1 MALVDGAR
9 MIELTGNLATNE
21 PVPLSPEEETAGHE
35 ARFTALVERQSRF
48 VFRVAYAIVRNP
60 QLAEDVVQETFLKL
74 YRTGA
79 WERMEDERAFL
90 ACAAWRIAVRKRRRP
105 EAELDE
111 RTPSPAASP
120 EAMAVAADWNEV
132 VRRLVDA
139 LPEELRQP
147 LALSAVEGLT
157 SREIA
162 AIMAIAEGTV
172 RTRMMRARRILRE
185 KLAPLGGGKHGR

>member
-1 MALVDGAR
+1 

-21 PVPLSPEEETAGHE
+21 PVPLSPGEEAAGHE
-35 ARFTALVERQSRF
+35 ARFTALVERQARF
-48 VFRVAYAIVRNP
+48 VFRVAYAVVRNP

-74 YRTGA
+74 YRTGT

-90 ACAAWRIAVRKRRRP
+90 ACAAWRIAVRKRRRRP

-120 EAMAVAADWNEV
+120 EAMAVAGDWNEV

-162 AIMAIAEGTV
+162 ATMGIAEGTV
-172 RTRMMRARRILRE
+172 RTRIMRARRILRE
-185 KLAPLGGGKHGR
+185 KLATLGGGKHGR